1 MKRAPIRAGAALAP
15 AIKVA
20 IGAALVV
27 AGLYVAVVALL
38 VTLVAHRLTGE
49 TDHRLSLQLASVR
62 EHANEERLTSK
73 SFGDADDAPVY
84 AWLVAANGAVTTG
97 SAAAPTLP
105 SSLANRRGGFPL
117 TAHIGAAEFRVDAA
131 PLPTGTR
138 VFVAESLAQEQHV
151 RNLLLLTA
159 LIVSPVLVGGVFAG
173 ALVVG
178 RRASKPIEQARRQQ
192 LEFTADASHELRTP
206 LTVIDAEVN
215 LALSADRS
223 ASAYRDSLERVAA
236 ESSRLRRIVE
246 DLLWLA
252 RFDSQ
257 PPPPREELVDLP
269 TLVDHCAQRFAPV
282 ARSRGIDLRVLVT
295 DDPDALVAAPPDW
308 VDRLT
313 GVLIDNAIRY
323 AGADAHVT
331 VEVTTPPGHVSLTV
345 ADDGPGIPEEQQ
357 ARLFDRFHRGA
368 TAADESGAGLG
379 LAIGDAVVRS
389 TGGRWTVGTSTLGG
403 ARMSVTWPRALT
415 GRRSTRPSPST
426 TPDQP
431 GDQCKTRRELSA
443 D

>member
-1 MKRAPIRAGAALAP
+1 MKAAPIRARPAVAP

-20 IGAALVV
+20 VAAALVV
-27 AGLYVAVVALL
+27 AVLYVAVVALL
-38 VTLVAHRLTGE
+38 VTLVTHRLTSE
-49 TDHRLSLQLASVR
+49 TDHRLSLQLGSVR
-62 EHANEERLTSK
+62 EHANAERLTSQN
-73 SFGDADDAPVY
+73 FGDADDAPVY
-84 AWLVAANGAVTTG
+84 AWLVAAGGAVKTS
-97 SAAAPTLP
+97 SAAAPALP
-105 SSLANRRGGFPL
+105 SGLANRSGGFPR
-117 TAHIGAAEFRVDAA
+117 TAHIGAADFRVDSVA
-131 PLPTGTR
+131 LSNGTR
-138 VFVAESLAQEQHV
+138 LFVAESLAQERHV

-159 LIVSPVLVGGVFAG
+159 LIVSPVLIGGVFAG
-173 ALVVG
+173 ALIVG
-178 RRASKPIEQARRQQ
+178 RRASRPIERARRRQ

-223 ASAYRDSLERVAA
+223 APAYRESLERVAA
-236 ESSRLRRIVE
+236 ESNRLRRIVE

-269 TLVDHCAQRFAPV
+269 TLVGRCAQRFIAV
-282 ARSRGIDLRVLVT
+282 ARARGVDLRVVVT
-295 DDPDALVAAPPDW
+295 GEPDALVAAPPEW

-323 AGADAHVT
+323 AGADAHVE
-331 VEVTTPPGHVSLTV
+331 VEVTTPPGHVALAVS
-345 ADDGPGIPEEQQ
+345 DDGPGIPEEQRT
-357 ARLFDRFHRGA
+357 RLFDRFHRIG
-368 TAADESGAGLG
+368 TAAGESGAGLG

-403 ARMSVTWPRALT
+403 ALMSVTWPRALT
-415 GRRSTRPSPST
+415 GRRSTRLDHSAP
-426 TPDQP
+426 PDQARDP
-431 GDQCKTRRELSA
+431 LPAHEELSA